1 MTAPQFVPS
10 RPCATI
16 QHLLY
21 EYRRYEAM
29 PGRLPDLQY
38 RFANHTI
45 RIWARHGIEPVGFWL
60 AEVGTSNVLHYLLR
74 WADMADREKRW
85 TAFQADEEWISTR
98 AGTEAD
104 GPLVARVL
112 NEFWKPT
119 SYSPLK

>member
-1 MTAPQFVPS
+1 MG
-10 RPCATI
+10 RCATI

-29 PGRLPDLQY
+29 PGRLPDLLH
-38 RFANHTI
+38 RFENHTV
-45 RIWARHGIEPVGFWL
+45 RIWARHGIEPVGFWV

-85 TAFQADEEWISTR
+85 TAFLADEEWLKTR
-98 AGTEAD
+98 AATEAA
-104 GPLVARVL
+104 GPLVGRVV

-119 SYSPLK
+119 GFSALH